1 MASKKR
7 REVVF
12 ETCDYIESV
21 LELRL
26 DYYYELS
33 NKKKYPETERYAMTG
48 AYNAIR
54 DFLHTMEV
62 IRCVSLSEE
71 LPRFTKEK
79 REQREKENK

>member
-12 ETCDYIESV
+12 ETCDYIESI

-26 DYYYELS
+26 DYYYYELS

-54 DFLHTMEV
+54 DFLHTMES

-71 LPRFTKEK
+71 LPKFTKKNKEK
-79 REQREKENK
+79 RRINK